1 MLDQLKGHRQPWVL
15 FKQARMTAY
24 PWPHTVLRGASP
36 CLQDAL
42 TDMAT
47 LLLGVSEGR
56 LGLTLLSELVLLLL
70 RLLRCYDQSYHDDYS
85 SK

>member
-1 MLDQLKGHRQPWVL
+1 
-15 FKQARMTAY
+15 MTAY

-36 CLQDAL
+36 CLQVRQC
-42 TDMAT
+42 MAT